1 MGWGVPGVCLRVFLG
16 TRTASFYYYLHIK
29 EMNRLWGGGGRRW
42 GGGRHTHTHIVFRG
56 SSEISGQ
63 ESAAWE
69 VGEGEITSG
78 LNIIVYLF
86 VA

>member
-1 MGWGVPGVCLRVFLG
+1 MAL
-16 TRTASFYYYLHIK
+16 FYYYLHIK
-29 EMNRLWGGGGRRW
+29 EMNRPGDTGL
-42 GGGRHTHTHIVFRG
+42 RG
-56 SSEISGQ
+56 PSEISGQ

-69 VGEGEITSG
+69 VGEGEIASG